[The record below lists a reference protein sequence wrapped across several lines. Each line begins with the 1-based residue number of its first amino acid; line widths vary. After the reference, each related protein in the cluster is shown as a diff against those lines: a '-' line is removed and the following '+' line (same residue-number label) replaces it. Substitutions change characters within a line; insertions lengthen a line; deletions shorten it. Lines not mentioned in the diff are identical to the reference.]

1 MSFWR
6 LNSDRAIAPT
16 RGTPG
21 SAGWDLYAEE
31 DVCIKHEDGNVLVK
45 LTVSLAPGTMGRNAY
60 ARVAPRSGN
69 AIKHVTVD
77 AGVIDSD
84 YVHNIGVVLRV
95 VKPGVEVMFERGMRI
110 AQLLFE
116 VLYDVESAFA
126 SSAAPYVHPTMI
138 PHLGF
143 GSTGQ

>member
-31 DVCIKHEDGNVLVK
+31 DITIKHEDGNVLVK
-45 LTVSLAPGTMGRNAY
+45 LTVSLAPGTMGKNVAY

-84 YVHNIGVVLRV
+84 YINNIGVVLRV
-95 VKPGVEVMFERGMRI
+95 VKPDAEVKFERGMRI

-116 VLYDVESAFA
+116 VLYDVEAAFA
-126 SSAAPYVHPTMI
+126 AGAAAYAPSLATHT
-138 PHLGF
+138 GF

>member
-31 DVCIKHEDGNVLVK
+31 DVTIKHEDGNVLVK
-45 LTVSLAPGTMGRNAY
+45 LTVSLAPGTMWKNAY

-95 VKPGVEVMFERGMRI
+95 VKPGAEVKFERGMRI

-126 SSAAPYVHPTMI
+126 AGAAAYVPSSATQHT
-138 PHLGF
+138 GF